1 MKPVLSALTLG
12 VLTSLSGCG
21 YLMGDSGY
29 FRDRG
34 SDYQQAEVA
43 PRMTVPADLQTRS
56 IGDLLPVPGQVVA
69 APTGEDGFETPR
81 PRAMLASADSSVF
94 SLQQQG
100 SQRWLLAQLPAN
112 EIWPL
117 LERFWSDYRVPM
129 AKQDKALSEFATD
142 WVDFS
147 QAAGNPLV
155 RRMMPLLEQGRQVDD
170 EEQRFRLR
178 LEPGVNAGT
187 SEIKVLHQNR
197 DLGDDDSQWPTRSD
211 NVSFE
216 RGLLAELETYLNQS
230 VSAGGSALVSSIINS
245 GPVETS
251 LEQDGAGNSVLY
263 MNADFN
269 RAWADVGDALAR
281 ADVLVTDYN
290 RSSGVYYVDL
300 DQTRSEQEEPGFF
313 ARWFG
318 GDDEEEATVPDEN
331 QLQVR
336 LTSGAN
342 RVEVSVDA
350 GFEKAADP
358 ARARELLE
366 RIQRGL
372 NEGSDSGAVLL
383 PR

>member
-12 VLTSLSGCG
+12 VLASLSGCG
-21 YLMGDSGY
+21 YLMGDNGF

-43 PRMTVPADLQTRS
+43 PRMTIPADLQTRS
-56 IGDLLPVPGQVVA
+56 IGDLLPVPGQVAA
-69 APTGEDGFETPR
+69 APSGEDGFETPR
-81 PRAMLASADSSVF
+81 PRPMLASADSSVF
-94 SLQQQG
+94 ALQQQN
-100 SQRWLLAQLPAN
+100 SSRWLLAQLPAN
-112 EIWPL
+112 EVWPL
-117 LERFWSDYRVPM
+117 LARFWSDYRVPM
-129 AKQDKALSEFATD
+129 AEQDAALSEFATE

-147 QAAGNPLV
+147 EAAGNPLV
-155 RRMMPLLEQGRQVDD
+155 RRMMPLLEDGRRVDD
-170 EEQRFRLR
+170 EEQRFRVR

-187 SEIKVLHQNR
+187 SEIKVIHQNR
-197 DLGDDDSQWPTRSD
+197 DLGDSDSEWPARSD
-211 NVSFE
+211 NASFE

-245 GPVETS
+245 GPVENS
-251 LEQDGAGNSVLY
+251 LEHDGAGNSVLY
-263 MNADFN
+263 LNADFN
-269 RAWADVGDALAR
+269 RAWADVGEALAR

-300 DQTRSEQEEPGFF
+300 DRTRSEKEEPGFF

-318 GDDEEEATVPDEN
+318 GDDDAEQQIADEN

-336 LTSGAN
+336 LSAASN

-350 GFEKAADP
+350 GIEKAADP
-358 ARARELLE
+358 ARARDLLE

-372 NEGSDSGAVLL
+372 NEGSNGGALLL

>member
-12 VLTSLSGCG
+12 VLASLSGCG
-21 YLMGDSGY
+21 YLMGDNGY

-34 SDYQQAEVA
+34 SDYQQAQVE

-56 IGDLLPVPGQVVA
+56 IGDLLPVPGQAVA
-69 APTGEDGFETPR
+69 AATGEDGFETPR
-81 PRAMLASADSSVF
+81 PRPMLASADSSVF

-112 EIWPL
+112 EVWPL
-117 LERFWSDYRVPM
+117 LSRFWSDYRVPM
-129 AKQDKALSEFATD
+129 AEQDQALSEFATD

-147 QAAGNPLV
+147 KAAGNPLV
-155 RRMMPLLEQGRQVDD
+155 RRMMPLLEQGRRIDD
-170 EEQRFRLR
+170 EEQRFRVR

-187 SEIKVLHQNR
+187 SEIKVVHQNR
-197 DLGDDDSQWPTRSD
+197 DIGDDDSQWPSRSD
-211 NVSFE
+211 SANFE

-251 LEQDGAGNSVLY
+251 LELDGAGNSVLF

-269 RAWADVGDALAR
+269 RAWSDVGDALAR

-300 DQTRSEQEEPGFF
+300 DQTRSEKKEPGFF

-318 GDDEEEATVPDEN
+318 GDDDDKTQMPDEN

-372 NEGSDSGAVLL
+372 NEGPNGGAVLL

>member
-12 VLTSLSGCG
+12 LLASLSGCG
-21 YLMGDSGY
+21 YLMGDDGY

-43 PRMTVPADLQTRS
+43 PRMSVPADLQTRS
-56 IGDLLPVPGQVVA
+56 IGDLLPVPGQVAA
-69 APTGEDGFETPR
+69 APAGEDGFETPR

-129 AKQDKALSEFATD
+129 ARQDQALSEFATE

-147 QAAGNPLV
+147 ESAGNPLV
-155 RRMMPLLEQGRQVDD
+155 RRMMPLLEQGRGIEG
-170 EEQRFRLR
+170 EEQRFRVR

-187 SEIKVLHQNR
+187 SELKVTHQNR
-197 DLGDDDSQWPTRSD
+197 DLGDDDSEWPSRSD
-211 NVSFE
+211 NASFE

-230 VSAGGSALVSSIINS
+230 VTAGGSALVSSMINS

-318 GDDEEEATVPDEN
+318 GDDEEEVTTPDEN

-336 LTSGAN
+336 LTSGSN

-372 NEGSDSGAVLL
+372 NEGPNGGAVLL